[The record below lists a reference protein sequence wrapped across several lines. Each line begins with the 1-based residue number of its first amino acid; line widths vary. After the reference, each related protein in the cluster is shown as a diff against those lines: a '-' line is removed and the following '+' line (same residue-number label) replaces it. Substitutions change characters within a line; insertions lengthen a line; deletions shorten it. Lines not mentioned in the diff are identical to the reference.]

1 MDHLLF
7 GCAWSQ
13 GSRDQRMG
21 CLGDPWILATHQGRV
36 VLETLLDQ
44 EVQRVPSLLSGQ
56 GHHQSRDY
64 LVVQVCPRILSHL
77 AVLWGL
83 EVPET
88 LSYRQDLRDQGALAP
103 L

>member
-1 MDHLLF
+1 
-7 GCAWSQ
+7 
-13 GSRDQRMG
+13 MG

-44 EVQRVPSLLSGQ
+44 EVQWVPSLLSGQ
-56 GHHQSRDY
+56 GHHQSREH
-64 LVVQVCPRILSHL
+64 LVVQVCPLIPSHL

-88 LSYRQDLRDQGALAP
+88 LSYQQDPQDQGALAP
-103 L
+103 LSQFGRDPGVQGDREDL

>member
-1 MDHLLF
+1 
-7 GCAWSQ
+7 
-13 GSRDQRMG
+13 MG
-21 CLGDPWILATHQGRV
+21 CLGDPWILATHRGLV

-56 GHHQSRDY
+56 GPHQTRDY
-64 LVVQVCPRILSHL
+64 LVVQVHPLIPSHL

-88 LSYRQDLRDQGALAP
+88 LSYRQDPQDQEALAP